1 MEGWGGAFD
10 REPTDSMEPDNSM
23 PNKREAIERLR
34 DNALYIEGWEPPTDF
49 RVSVRLDDLRTL
61 LSALSDMGV
70 SEEASLFSLNLKS
83 VAKRERNIGNRE
95 LSELLDAAALMIDRS
110 AMQAARL
117 TGLAGERG

>member
-1 MEGWGGAFD
+1 
-10 REPTDSMEPDNSM
+10 
-23 PNKREAIERLR
+23 
-34 DNALYIEGWEPPTDF
+34 
-49 RVSVRLDDLRTL
+49 
-61 LSALSDMGV
+61 V

>member
-117 TGLAGERG
+117 TGLAERG